1 MALSEWREGENLKKG
16 LCYLNA
22 IPCCFF
28 KTSLEMCN
36 ESNYF
41 SVPSHRLGVGVFLF
55 TDQERLGKRSFP
67 FIKETNDI
75 PISDTSYLLIA
86 FIALKTLHG

>member
-22 IPCCFF
+22 IPCFFF

-41 SVPSHRLGVGVFLF
+41 SVPRHRLGIGFFFNLLTRETRKEVIL
-55 TDQERLGKRSFP
+55 L
-67 FIKETNDI
+67 IKETNYS

-86 FIALKTLHG
+86 FKVLKTLHR

>member
-1 MALSEWREGENLKKG
+1 MVRSEWREGENLKKG

-41 SVPSHRLGVGVFLF
+41 SVPSHGVGVFLF
-55 TDQERLGKRSFP
+55 TDQGKLGKRSFSL
-67 FIKETNDI
+67 IRETNYI

-86 FIALKTLHG
+86 FKVLKTLHG